1 MKTMFLAF
9 AAVIVIAIAA
19 DQILQ
24 RAGFSAA
31 ERTIS
36 DSVRLK

>member
-1 MKTMFLAF
+1 MKAMFLAF
-9 AAVIVIAIAA
+9 AAVIVIAFAA

-31 ERTIS
+31 ERTS
-36 DSVRLK
+36 GDSVRLE